1 MATFKHHTYFQ
12 NERKAE
18 TYLFPHVCLQ
28 CKKSFK
34 KPVSLSPRVCPECKG
49 ELTRL
54 SRKFKPPKARDAQQ
68 WAKVRFLVEHGF
80 SFYSVYE
87 RTEFGEIK
95 VPYPKTLEEAREF
108 VKGKKR
114 EATAQSRVPRELT
127 YGLKDLPILKR
138 PASAAATPLSR
149 NTR

>member
-1 MATFKHHTYFQ
+1 
-12 NERKAE
+12 
-18 TYLFPHVCLQ
+18 
-28 CKKSFK
+28 
-34 KPVSLSPRVCPECKG
+34 
-49 ELTRL
+49 L

-138 PASAAATPLSR
+138 PASAAATPLKKHQI
-149 NTR
+149 TD